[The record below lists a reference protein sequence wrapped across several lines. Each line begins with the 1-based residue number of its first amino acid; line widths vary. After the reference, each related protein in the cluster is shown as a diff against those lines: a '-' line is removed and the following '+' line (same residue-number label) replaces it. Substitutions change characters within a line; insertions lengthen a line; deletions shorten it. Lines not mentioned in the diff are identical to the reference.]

1 MKNSKGTGSRSSN
14 GAAHRLIEPTKR
26 MNKNPNLGVYPTMI
40 TPYNKDGKIDFG
52 AVDKLVEWYWNKG
65 CDGIFAA
72 CQSSEIFFLSL
83 DERVALAKRVK
94 EKADTLAAA
103 DGSRKAMT
111 VVASGHI
118 SDSFADQVKELTL
131 IAKTGVDALIL
142 ISNRL
147 DIDNTGDAKWIC
159 DLTSL
164 IEELPPYIALGVYEC
179 PYPYKRLLTPA
190 MIEACIKTRRFTFIK
205 DTCCDAKMIAARNKQ
220 LDGTGVNLFNANSLT
235 LLDSL
240 RSGAAGFSGI
250 MGNFHPQLYSW
261 LCRNYKTQP
270 EIAEKVQAFLSL
282 ASLTETMAYPC
293 TAKYHLSEF
302 EGIKM
307 EYTSRARDVSQ
318 LTEYQKSCIR
328 QMGLLARAVYSD
340 LK

>member
-1 MKNSKGTGSRSSN
+1 
-14 GAAHRLIEPTKR
+14 
-26 MNKNPNLGVYPTMI
+26 
-40 TPYNKDGKIDFG
+40 
-52 AVDKLVEWYWNKG
+52 
-65 CDGIFAA
+65 
-72 CQSSEIFFLSL
+72 
-83 DERVALAKRVK
+83 
-94 EKADTLAAA
+94 
-103 DGSRKAMT
+103 

-131 IAKTGVDALIL
+131 IAETGVDAVIL
-142 ISNRL
+142 ISNRF
-147 DIDNTGDAKWIC
+147 DIDNTGDAKWVC
-159 DLTSL
+159 DLNAL
-164 IEELPPYIALGVYEC
+164 AEQLPKDVALGVYEC

-190 MIEACIKTRRFTFIK
+190 MLEACIKTGRFTFIK
-205 DTCCDAKMIAARNKQ
+205 DTCCDAKLIASRVRQ
-220 LDGTGVNLFNANSLT
+220 LHNTGVNLFNANSLT
-235 LLDSL
+235 LLESL

-270 EIAEKVQAFLSL
+270 ETADKVQAFLSL

-293 TAKYHLSEF
+293 TAKYHLSEI

-328 QMGLLARAVYSD
+328 QMDLLARAVYTE